1 MNFHEIQEEKL
12 QEKKLIGSGGF
23 GEVYKAW
30 HVDWGHH
37 VALKRLNSKFA
48 QHSKEQLLLEAQKM
62 LCALGIDHVLR
73 IYGLCKCSD
82 NSLVLVMEYMEN
94 GSLSRLQQLVKPL
107 PWPLKFRALHEVNL
121 GMNRLHDLCPSLLHL
136 DLKPQNILLNK
147 DLHIKISDFGLSRFK
162 RGITLPQDVPPA
174 DGTLEYMAPELFN
187 DINCPPTKASDVY
200 SYAILIWCVLKGEE
214 PFSNAISSVIKLQV
228 PRGQRPSLEFLQD
241 LYSQVEK
248 LEDMKNLM
256 VKCWN
261 QEPSQRP
268 SFKDCIQTTREIFK
282 AHEHH
287 EDKAICEV
295 WETLKKMETS
305 SDQERWEAPSYRPP
319 STALNSS
326 PTSGIVENFKTLT
339 LEQPPSHMNEA
350 VPLSDLSIKMPHG
363 YNSTF
368 QPPLK
373 PRTQEAQEKIP
384 DVTPQLPLNGPE
396 FPKTPV
402 SSAHQHIGT
411 PLQTAP
417 QRHVKIIGSASH
429 IQIGNNNTMEIHHRT
444 RKNKTKR

>member
-214 PFSNAISSVIKLQV
+214 PFSN
-228 PRGQRPSLEFLQD
+228 
-241 LYSQVEK
+241 
-248 LEDMKNLM
+248 
-256 VKCWN
+256 
-261 QEPSQRP
+261 
-268 SFKDCIQTTREIFK
+268 CIQTTREIFK

-417 QRHVKIIGSASH
+417 QRHVPQVKIIGSASH